1 MQYSHIEEGS
11 DPEISVVKVREEE
24 GGRLEVQEV
33 EFVPGKAEEDKE
45 LPSEDKQSEL
55 LEQSQRN
62 VNTKA
67 FDLLDK
73 LTTMG
78 CLLLAHSST
87 CALITFL
94 SQSCPSAGEG
104 GGKAFHLV
112 NLSSL
117 SCYQRCFVQL
127 NKNCKPHIETFPLQ
141 LL

>member
-1 MQYSHIEEGS
+1 MGLTLAPHREPTDVEYDGFLQYSHIEQGS

-45 LPSEDKQSEL
+45 LPSEDKQSEF

-73 LTTMG
+73 LTTIG
-78 CLLLAHSST
+78 CLL
-87 CALITFL
+87 
-94 SQSCPSAGEG
+94 
-104 GGKAFHLV
+104 
-112 NLSSL
+112 
-117 SCYQRCFVQL
+117 
-127 NKNCKPHIETFPLQ
+127 
-141 LL
+141 